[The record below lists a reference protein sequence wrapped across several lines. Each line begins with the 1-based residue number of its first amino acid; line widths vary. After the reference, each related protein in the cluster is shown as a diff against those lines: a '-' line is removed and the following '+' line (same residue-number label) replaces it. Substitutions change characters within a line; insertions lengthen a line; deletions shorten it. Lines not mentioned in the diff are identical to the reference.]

1 MSGACAGCAGL
12 YSGLS
17 AAIAR
22 QMTYTTLRLGFFDE
36 IKQRLARA
44 GIQVT
49 HTHIHTAPQATHRV
63 TLGLGVR
70 VSCLTS
76 CASVCCVRS
85 LR

>member
-49 HTHIHTAPQATHRV
+49 HTQHHRD
-63 TLGLGVR
+63 TQGDFGAWR
-70 VSCLTS
+70 ACL
-76 CASVCCVRS
+76 ASHVVCVCV
-85 LR
+85 LC

>member
-1 MSGACAGCAGL
+1 MSGACTGCAGL

-49 HTHIHTAPQATHRV
+49 HTYRAHYGDTHGD
-63 TLGLGVR
+63 LGLVVR
-70 VSCLTS
+70 VSCLTL
-76 CASVCCVRS
+76 CAPVCGVRS